1 MKATPPEGLSFFNLS
16 LNKACA
22 TESDSFKRARLRI
35 ILNVIAFA
43 IAKLALVI
51 PVAIRDHQGLQ
62 LLRALIVFFLLLT
75 LGKLVLWRPRLA
87 TAFSHVMIT
96 GTLVIVWS
104 SLLVYVQALNVVTV
118 QMIFIASLLSY
129 YLIGGTWAAI
139 YTSASILPLLYAM
152 IFTSPGLHVL
162 HVPTE
167 QLSSTTVNIIIIL
180 NFLTFT
186 RTHYLYYLAFK
197 QTLRE
202 KDDLNEQLRKNVTTA
217 EALAHSRSLFLS
229 TMSHELRTPLNGV
242 IGMTHLLRDSA
253 LPSQQDQLEQLEVLE
268 FSANSLLAVVNDVLD
283 YNKIEL
289 DHIELESL
297 PVNLGRL
304 AKRIAAGLD
313 FQIREKGLTL
323 HVEIDEMLKQ
333 RQVACDP
340 TRLTQ
345 ILYNL
350 LGNAVKF
357 TNSGTVK
364 LQARAVRSTAN
375 EVEVAFAISD
385 TGIGIPPERIDAIF
399 EPFVQAS
406 TTTTRQYGGTG
417 LGLAIVKKL
426 LLLLHS
432 NIYVESRPGEG
443 TTFRFT
449 ILMPWVKEE
458 ALSNL
463 KGKNEQRKLQ
473 GLHILVAEDNR
484 INVLLLEKLLAK
496 WQVTWVIAGNGEEAV
511 DRVKQQNFHLV
522 LMDIHMPKLDGY
534 DAAKAIRA
542 LTDPVKR
549 AVPIIAL
556 TASASHDMVQKI
568 NAAGMQDRLTKP
580 FQPTQLYETLLRIYS
595 SEVSKS
601 KVA

>member
-1 MKATPPEGLSFFNLS
+1 MKATLPEGLSFFNLS
-16 LNKACA
+16 LKKACA

-62 LLRALIVFFLLLT
+62 LLRAMIVLFLLLT

-162 HVPTE
+162 HVSTE
-167 QLSSTTVNIIIIL
+167 QLSSTTVDIIIIL

-202 KDDLNEQLRKNVTTA
+202 KDDLNEQLRKNVTSA

-253 LPSQQDQLEQLEVLE
+253 LPNQQDQLEQLEVLE

-289 DHIELESL
+289 DHIELESV
-297 PVNLGRL
+297 PVNLGYL

-323 HVEIDEMLKQ
+323 HLEIDEILKQ
-333 RQVACDP
+333 RQVASDP

-364 LQARAVRSTAN
+364 LQASVARTNAN
-375 EVEVAFAISD
+375 EVEVNFAISD
-385 TGIGIPPERIDAIF
+385 TGIGIPAERIEAIF

-432 NIYVESRPGEG
+432 DIYVESLPGEG

-449 ILMPWVKEE
+449 IRMPWIKDD
-458 ALSNL
+458 AISKL
-463 KGKNEQRKLQ
+463 KDTNDQRHLR

-496 WQVTWVIAGNGEEAV
+496 WQVTWVVAGDGEEAV
-511 DRVKQQNFHLV
+511 DAVKQQDFHLV

-549 AVPIIAL
+549 TIPIIAL
-556 TASASHDMVQKI
+556 TASASHDLLQKI

-580 FQPTQLYETLLRIYS
+580 FQPSQLYETLLRVYS
-595 SEVSKS
+595 PKVSES

>member
-1 MKATPPEGLSFFNLS
+1 MKATHPNGLSFFNLS
-16 LNKACA
+16 LKKACA

-35 ILNVIAFA
+35 ILNVVAFA
-43 IAKLALVI
+43 VAKLALVI

-62 LLRALIVFFLLLT
+62 LLRALILFFSLLM

-87 TAFSHVMIT
+87 TAFSHVIIA
-96 GTLVIVWS
+96 GALVIVWS
-104 SLLVYVQALNVVTV
+104 SLLIYVQALNVVTV

-152 IFTSPGLHVL
+152 IFKSAGLHIL
-162 HVPTE
+162 NVPT
-167 QLSSTTVNIIIIL
+167 QLLSSTTVNIVIVL

-197 QTLRE
+197 QTMRE

-253 LPSQQDQLEQLEVLE
+253 LPNQQDQLEQLEVLE

-289 DHIELESL
+289 DRIELESL
-297 PVNLGRL
+297 PVNLGFL
-304 AKRIAAGLD
+304 TKRIAAGLD

-323 HVEIDEMLKQ
+323 DVEIDEILKQ
-333 RQVACDP
+333 QQVACDP

-350 LGNAVKF
+350 LGNAIKF

-364 LQARAVRSTAN
+364 LQARAVSTNAD
-375 EVEVAFAISD
+375 EVAVNFSISD
-385 TGIGIPPERIDAIF
+385 TGIGIPAERLEAIF

-449 ILMPWVKEE
+449 ILMPWVKED
-458 ALSNL
+458 AISNL
-463 KGKNEQRKLQ
+463 KGKNEQQNLQ

-511 DRVKQQNFHLV
+511 DIVKQQNFHLV

-549 AVPIIAL
+549 AIPIIAL
-556 TASASHDMVQKI
+556 TASASHDLMQKV

-580 FQPTQLYETLLRIYS
+580 FQPSQLYESLLRVYDPDI
-595 SEVSKS
+595 SKS

>member
-1 MKATPPEGLSFFNLS
+1 MKATHPNGLSFFNLS
-16 LNKACA
+16 LKKACA

-35 ILNVIAFA
+35 ILNVVAFA
-43 IAKLALVI
+43 VAKLVLVI

-62 LLRALIVFFLLLT
+62 LLRALILFFSLLM
-75 LGKLVLWRPRLA
+75 LGKLVLWRPRLV
-87 TAFSHVMIT
+87 TAFSHVIIT
-96 GTLVIVWS
+96 GALVIVWS
-104 SLLVYVQALNVVTV
+104 SLLIYVQALNVVTV

-152 IFTSPGLHVL
+152 IFKSAGLHIL
-162 HVPTE
+162 NVPT
-167 QLSSTTVNIIIIL
+167 QLLSSTTVNIVIVL

-197 QTLRE
+197 QTMHE

-253 LPSQQDQLEQLEVLE
+253 LPNQQDQLEQLEVLE

-289 DHIELESL
+289 DRIELESL
-297 PVNLGRL
+297 PVNLGFL
-304 AKRIAAGLD
+304 TKRIAAGLD

-323 HVEIDEMLKQ
+323 DVEIDEILKQ
-333 RQVACDP
+333 QQVACDP

-350 LGNAVKF
+350 LGNAIKF

-364 LQARAVRSTAN
+364 LQARAVSTNAD
-375 EVEVAFAISD
+375 EVAVNFTISD
-385 TGIGIPPERIDAIF
+385 TGIGIPPERLEAIF

-449 ILMPWVKEE
+449 ILMPWVKED
-458 ALSNL
+458 AISTL
-463 KGKNEQRKLQ
+463 KGKNEQQNLR

-511 DRVKQQNFHLV
+511 DIVKQQNFHLV

-549 AVPIIAL
+549 AIPIIAL
-556 TASASHDMVQKI
+556 TASASHDLMQKV

-580 FQPTQLYETLLRIYS
+580 FQPSQLYESLLRVYDPDI
-595 SEVSKS
+595 SKS